1 MDAHNRLK
9 QLETEV
15 AGKGGPLVKNNA
27 KQRGDGI
34 SWIVAIVLAVAAILL
49 LANQVDSQQ
58 RERWGVGLLG
68 FGVGLAVGR
77 IRPGGIRSI

>member
-1 MDAHNRLK
+1 MDQQERLK

-15 AGKGGPLVKNNA
+15 SSTGGPMVKRSA
-27 KQRGDGI
+27 KQKADGS

-77 IRPGGIRSI
+77 TRPQ